1 MAKSHVARGHEQCP
15 VCGVKH
21 NESVILD
28 TRLRDSFEEG
38 VSLLTGFS
46 LCPEHQQLR
55 DDGYVFIIAVKGKD
69 NLPQGKTAIVREDE
83 FIDAIGEGDM
93 NVHGIFLMDIDVF
106 EDFFVQEVRV
116 H

>member
-1 MAKSHVARGHEQCP
+1 MAKSYVAMGHEQCP

-28 TRLRDSFEEG
+28 TRLNNSFEVGE
-38 VSLLTGFS
+38 SLLTGFS

-55 DDGYVFIIAVKGKD
+55 DDGYVFVITVKGED
-69 NLPQGKTAIVREDE
+69 NLPQGKIAAVLEDA
-83 FIDAIGEGDM
+83 FIEAIGEGDM